1 MATYNV
7 KYNYDD
13 SVIRHI
19 IIGLLADL
27 NNKLY
32 FYRQKDN
39 DTRVAI
45 DVPFYYSITGDDQF
59 LRDNFLFMTPDGLD
73 CVPDRQFA
81 DGNYDKIP
89 RGVANLTSIQIDA
102 GKLVNKGVRGSYAK
116 LNNQGAMEGYN
127 AEFTMIPVTL
137 GFSVEIL
144 VGSQLDSLKI
154 TEMIIKK
161 MYKSNYFNIEVGH
174 LNEGTY
180 KIASYYAMPDDYEN
194 ERPIDFT
201 FDDKGKHKITFS
213 IEVNSFIP
221 VFEFDTEMHSG
232 NRMFEIVS
240 TVTDQKPEQFERG
253 NTTDQVDIID
263 KNDL

>member
-1 MATYNV
+1 
-7 KYNYDD
+7 
-13 SVIRHI
+13 
-19 IIGLLADL
+19 
-27 NNKLY
+27 
-32 FYRQKDN
+32 
-39 DTRVAI
+39 
-45 DVPFYYSITGDDQF
+45 
-59 LRDNFLFMTPDGLD
+59 
-73 CVPDRQFA
+73 
-81 DGNYDKIP
+81 
-89 RGVANLTSIQIDA
+89 
-102 GKLVNKGVRGSYAK
+102 
-116 LNNQGAMEGYN
+116 
-127 AEFTMIPVTL
+127 
-137 GFSVEIL
+137 

-201 FDDKGKHKITFS
+201 FDDKGKYKITFS

-221 VFEFDTEMHSG
+221 VFEFDTEMHAG

-240 TVTDQKPEQFERG
+240 TVTDQKPEVFERG
-253 NTTDQVDIID
+253 SATDQVDIID

>member
-59 LRDNFLFMTPDGLD
+59 LRDNFLFMTVDGLD

-89 RGVANLTSIQIDA
+89 RGVANLTSVQIDA
-102 GKLVNKGVRGSYAK
+102 SKLVNKGVRGSYAK
-116 LNNQGAMEGYN
+116 LNDQGAMEGYN

-137 GFSVEIL
+137 GFSIEIL

-161 MYKSNYFNIEVGH
+161 MYKSKA
-174 LNEGTY
+174 LKT
-180 KIASYYAMPDDYEN
+180 
-194 ERPIDFT
+194 
-201 FDDKGKHKITFS
+201 
-213 IEVNSFIP
+213 
-221 VFEFDTEMHSG
+221 
-232 NRMFEIVS
+232 
-240 TVTDQKPEQFERG
+240 
-253 NTTDQVDIID
+253 
-263 KNDL
+263 